1 MSKKLIRLA
10 ESDLHRI
17 VNNVINEVYGGFNQ
31 FSDGDFA
38 SDGDPY
44 ELSDIAEEDE
54 LLNLSGLYNLY
65 GKKAFIDDNEENP
78 KIAFEVTDLADCHA
92 IYSYLIYI
100 GEKWKKCE
108 NCGNTYFKVTTNI
121 KKYCPTCAKKVK
133 LEQNKKSLQRNL

>member
-1 MSKKLIRLA
+1 MSKKLIRLT

-78 KIAFEVTDLADCHA
+78 KIR
-92 IYSYLIYI
+92 Y
-100 GEKWKKCE
+100 GEKRIY
-108 NCGNTYFKVTTNI
+108 GADALDILRKVKNGL
-121 KKYCPTCAKKVK
+121 KRKNEYSDYAKVK
-133 LEQNKKSLQRNL
+133 LLAIALRNYEK